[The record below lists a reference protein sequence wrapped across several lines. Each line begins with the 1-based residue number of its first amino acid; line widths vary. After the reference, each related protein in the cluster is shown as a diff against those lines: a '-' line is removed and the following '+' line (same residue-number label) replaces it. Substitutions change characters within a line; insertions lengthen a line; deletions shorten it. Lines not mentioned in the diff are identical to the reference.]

1 MNIFDEEKNIAIFGA
16 TGHIAKNLI
25 YYFSKNTEH
34 KLFLF
39 SRDKKKLQNF
49 ISTIISDKNIA
60 YDSYENIFFH
70 KF

>member
-1 MNIFDEEKNIAIFGA
+1 MNIFNEEKNIAIFGA

-25 YYFSKNTEH
+25 HYFSKNTEH

-49 ISTIISDKNIA
+49 ISTIITFSN
-60 YDSYENIFFH
+60 YIFICWVIY
-70 KF
+70 